1 MSSVN
6 IALLV
11 PAFNEAEHIAHTTL
25 VMREALDAGLV
36 QRAIVLDGG
45 SEDDTASIAASF
57 GIEVL
62 RVPSLLPHL
71 GPEVLGKGDSLFR
84 GVHSV
89 EADWYIFLDADLGNV
104 CIDHITAFT
113 QHITPTTTAPF
124 LKGGF
129 VRVDEHGVP
138 RDIPAGRVTELVG
151 RPLLRRVHNSLAGFS
166 QPLSGQVAIAAPLAR
181 SLTFAT
187 GYGVEVAMMID
198 VFRAVGL
205 EGMLEADMGV
215 INNRWKPDSALG
227 DVSDQVLA
235 GASLR
240 VVTMSEHGIV
250 THPLVQNREPIS

>member
-1 MSSVN
+1 MSMSV
-6 IALLV
+6 ALLV
-11 PAFNEAEHIAHTTL
+11 PAVNESSNIAATAL

-36 QRAIVLDGG
+36 SRAVVLDGG
-45 SEDDTASIAASF
+45 STDDTASIALSF
-57 GIEVL
+57 GVEVL
-62 RVPSLLPHL
+62 SVASLLPSL
-71 GPEVLGKGDSLFR
+71 GAEVLGKGDSLFR

-89 EADWYIFLDADLGNV
+89 DADWYVFLDADLGNV
-104 CIDHITAFT
+104 CIDHVTAFT
-113 QHITPTTTAPF
+113 SMIGTPGVSF

-129 VRVDEHGVP
+129 VRVDEFGVP

-166 QPLSGQVAIAAPLAR
+166 QPLSGQVAIAGPLAR

-205 EGMLEADMGV
+205 EGMLEVDMGV
-215 INNRWKPDSALG
+215 INNRWKPEDALG
-227 DVSDQVLA
+227 EVTDQVLA

-240 VVTMSEHGIV
+240 VVTMSAHGLV
-250 THPLVQNREPIS
+250 TNHLVQNREPQ

>member
-1 MSSVN
+1 MSVSV
-6 IALLV
+6 ALLV
-11 PAFNEAEHIAHTTL
+11 PAFNESSNIAATAL

-36 QRAIVLDGG
+36 SRAVVLDGG
-45 SEDDTASIAASF
+45 STDDTASIALSF
-57 GIEVL
+57 GVEVL
-62 RVPSLLPHL
+62 SVSSLLPSL
-71 GPEVLGKGDSLFR
+71 GAEVLGKGDSLFR

-89 EADWYIFLDADLGNV
+89 DADWYVFLDADLGNV

-113 QHITPTTTAPF
+113 SMIDTPGVSF

-129 VRVDEHGVP
+129 VRVDEFGVP

-166 QPLSGQVAIAAPLAR
+166 QPLSGQVAISGPLAR

-205 EGMLEADMGV
+205 EGMLEVDMGV
-215 INNRWKPDSALG
+215 INNRWKPEDALG
-227 DVSDQVLA
+227 EVTDQVLA

-240 VVTMSEHGIV
+240 VVTMSAHGLV
-250 THPLVQNREPIS
+250 TNHMVQNREPQ

>member
-1 MSSVN
+1 MSVSV
-6 IALLV
+6 ALLV
-11 PAFNEAEHIAHTTL
+11 PAFNESLNIAATAL

-36 QRAIVLDGG
+36 SRAVVLDGG
-45 SEDDTASIAASF
+45 STDDTASIALSF
-57 GIEVL
+57 GVEVL
-62 RVPSLLPHL
+62 AVSSLMPSL
-71 GPEVLGKGDSLFR
+71 GAEVLGKGDSLFR

-89 EADWYIFLDADLGNV
+89 DADWYVFLDADLGNV
-104 CIDHITAFT
+104 CIDHVTAFT
-113 QHITPTTTAPF
+113 SLIDTPGVSF

-129 VRVDEHGVP
+129 VRVDEFGVP

-166 QPLSGQVAIAAPLAR
+166 QPLSGQVAIAGPLAR

-205 EGMLEADMGV
+205 EGILEADMGV
-215 INNRWKPDSALG
+215 INNRWKPEDALG
-227 DVSDQVLA
+227 EVTDQVLA

-240 VVTMSEHGIV
+240 AVTMSEHGIV
-250 THPLVQNREPIS
+250 THSMVQNCEPH

>member
-1 MSSVN
+1 
-6 IALLV
+6 
-11 PAFNEAEHIAHTTL
+11 
-25 VMREALDAGLV
+25 
-36 QRAIVLDGG
+36 
-45 SEDDTASIAASF
+45 
-57 GIEVL
+57 
-62 RVPSLLPHL
+62 
-71 GPEVLGKGDSLFR
+71 LGKGDSLFR

-89 EADWYIFLDADLGNV
+89 DADWYVFLDADLGNV

-113 QHITPTTTAPF
+113 SLVDTPGVSF

-129 VRVDEHGVP
+129 VRVDENGVP

-151 RPLLRRVHNSLAGFS
+151 RPLLRRVNNSLAGFS
-166 QPLSGQVAIAAPLAR
+166 QPLSGQVAISGPLAR

-205 EGMLEADMGV
+205 EGMLEVDMGV

-227 DVSDQVLA
+227 DVTDQVLA

-240 VVTMSEHGIV
+240 VVTMSAHGLV
-250 THPLVQNREPIS
+250 TNHMVQNREPLL

>member
-1 MSSVN
+1 MSVSV
-6 IALLV
+6 ALLV
-11 PAFNEAEHIAHTTL
+11 PAVNESSNIAATAL

-36 QRAIVLDGG
+36 SRAVVLDGG
-45 SEDDTASIAASF
+45 STDDTASIALSF
-57 GIEVL
+57 GVEVL
-62 RVPSLLPHL
+62 AVSSLLPSL
-71 GPEVLGKGDSLFR
+71 GAEVLGKGDSLFR

-89 EADWYIFLDADLGNV
+89 DADWYVFLDADLGNV
-104 CIDHITAFT
+104 CIDHVTAFT
-113 QHITPTTTAPF
+113 SLIDTPGVSF

-129 VRVDEHGVP
+129 VRVDEFGVP

-166 QPLSGQVAIAAPLAR
+166 QPLSGQVAIAGPLAR

-215 INNRWKPDSALG
+215 INNRWKPEDALG
-227 DVSDQVLA
+227 EVTDQVLA

-240 VVTMSEHGIV
+240 AVTMSEHGIV
-250 THPLVQNREPIS
+250 THSMVQNCEPH

>member
-1 MSSVN
+1 MSTVS

-11 PAFNEAEHIAHTTL
+11 PALNEGDLIASTAL

-36 QRAIVLDGG
+36 SRAVVLDGG
-45 SEDDTASIAASF
+45 SADNTASVAASF

-89 EADWYIFLDADLGNV
+89 DADWYVFLDADLGNV
-104 CIDHITAFT
+104 CIDHITSFT
-113 QHITPTTTAPF
+113 QHISADSSVQF

-151 RPLLRRVHNSLAGFS
+151 RPLLRRVHNSLAGFT

-205 EGMLEADMGV
+205 DGMLEVDMGV
-215 INNRWKPDSALG
+215 INNRWKPDSALE

-250 THPLVQNREPIS
+250 THPMVQNREP

>member
-1 MSSVN
+1 MSVSV
-6 IALLV
+6 ALLV
-11 PAFNEAEHIAHTTL
+11 PAFNESSNIAATAL

-36 QRAIVLDGG
+36 SRAVVLDGG
-45 SEDDTASIAASF
+45 STDDTASIASSF
-57 GIEVL
+57 GVEALSVA
-62 RVPSLLPHL
+62 SLLPSL
-71 GPEVLGKGDSLFR
+71 GAEVLGKGDSLFR

-89 EADWYIFLDADLGNV
+89 DADWYVFLDADLGNV
-104 CIDHITAFT
+104 CIDHVTAFT
-113 QHITPTTTAPF
+113 SLVDTPGVSF

-166 QPLSGQVAIAAPLAR
+166 QPLSGQVAISGPLAR

-215 INNRWKPDSALG
+215 INNRWKPEDALG
-227 DVSDQVLA
+227 EVTDQVLA

-240 VVTMSEHGIV
+240 AVTMSAHGIV
-250 THPLVQNREPIS
+250 THPMVQNREPF

>member
-1 MSSVN
+1 VSVSV
-6 IALLV
+6 ALLV
-11 PAFNEAEHIAHTTL
+11 PAFNESSNIAATAL

-36 QRAIVLDGG
+36 SRAIVLDGG
-45 SEDDTASIAASF
+45 STDDTARIASSF
-57 GIEVL
+57 GVEVL
-62 RVPSLLPHL
+62 TVSSLLPSL
-71 GPEVLGKGDSLFR
+71 GADVLGKGDSLFR

-89 EADWYIFLDADLGNV
+89 DADWYVFLDADLGNV
-104 CIDHITAFT
+104 CIDHVTAFT
-113 QHITPTTTAPF
+113 QHISADSPVRF

-129 VRVDEHGVP
+129 VRVDENGVP

-166 QPLSGQVAIAAPLAR
+166 QPLSGQVAISGPLAR

-205 EGMLEADMGV
+205 EGMLEVDMGV
-215 INNRWKPDSALG
+215 INNRWKPEDALG
-227 DVSDQVLA
+227 EVTDQVLA

-240 VVTMSEHGIV
+240 VVTMSAHGLV
-250 THPLVQNREPIS
+250 TNHMVQNREPL

>member
-1 MSSVN
+1 MSVSV
-6 IALLV
+6 ALLV
-11 PAFNEAEHIAHTTL
+11 PAVNESSNIAATAL

-36 QRAIVLDGG
+36 SRAVVLDGG
-45 SEDDTASIAASF
+45 STDDTASIASSF
-57 GIEVL
+57 GVEVL
-62 RVPSLLPHL
+62 SVASLLPSL
-71 GPEVLGKGDSLFR
+71 GAEVLGKGDSLFR

-89 EADWYIFLDADLGNV
+89 DADWYVFLDADLGNV
-104 CIDHITAFT
+104 CIDHVTAFT
-113 QHITPTTTAPF
+113 SMIGTPGVSF

-129 VRVDEHGVP
+129 VRVDEFGVP

-151 RPLLRRVHNSLAGFS
+151 RPLLRRVHNSLAVFS
-166 QPLSGQVAIAAPLAR
+166 QPLSGQVAIAGPLAR

-215 INNRWKPDSALG
+215 INNRWKPEDALG
-227 DVSDQVLA
+227 EVTDQVLA

-240 VVTMSEHGIV
+240 VVTMSAHGLV
-250 THPLVQNREPIS
+250 TNHMVQNREPF

>member
-1 MSSVN
+1 MSVSV
-6 IALLV
+6 ALLV
-11 PAFNEAEHIAHTTL
+11 PAFNESSNIAATAL

-36 QRAIVLDGG
+36 SRAVVLDGG
-45 SEDDTASIAASF
+45 STDDTASIALSF
-57 GIEVL
+57 GVEVMS
-62 RVPSLLPHL
+62 VASLLPSL
-71 GPEVLGKGDSLFR
+71 GSEVLGKGDSLFR

-89 EADWYIFLDADLGNV
+89 DADWYVFLDADLGNV
-104 CIDHITAFT
+104 CIDHVTAFT
-113 QHITPTTTAPF
+113 SLIDTPGVSF

-129 VRVDEHGVP
+129 VRVDEFGIP

-166 QPLSGQVAIAAPLAR
+166 QPLSGQVAIEGSLAR

-205 EGMLEADMGV
+205 EGMLEVDMGV
-215 INNRWKPDSALG
+215 INNRWKPEDALG
-227 DVSDQVLA
+227 EVTDQVLA

-240 VVTMSEHGIV
+240 VVTMSAHGLV
-250 THPLVQNREPIS
+250 TNHMVQNREPQ

>member
-1 MSSVN
+1 MSVSV
-6 IALLV
+6 ALLV
-11 PAFNEAEHIAHTTL
+11 PAFNESSNIAATAL

-36 QRAIVLDGG
+36 SRAVVLDGG
-45 SEDDTASIAASF
+45 STDDTASIASSF
-57 GIEVL
+57 GVEVL
-62 RVPSLLPHL
+62 SVTSLLPSL
-71 GPEVLGKGDSLFR
+71 GAEVLGKGDSLFR

-89 EADWYIFLDADLGNV
+89 DADWYVFLDADLGNV
-104 CIDHITAFT
+104 CIDHVTAFT
-113 QHITPTTTAPF
+113 SLIDTPGVSF

-129 VRVDEHGVP
+129 VRVDEFGVP

-166 QPLSGQVAIAAPLAR
+166 QPLSGQVAIAGPLAR

-205 EGMLEADMGV
+205 EGILEADMGV
-215 INNRWKPDSALG
+215 INNRWKPEDALG
-227 DVSDQVLA
+227 EVTDQVLA

-240 VVTMSEHGIV
+240 AVTMSEHGIV
-250 THPLVQNREPIS
+250 THSMVQNCEPH

>member
-1 MSSVN
+1 MSMSV
-6 IALLV
+6 ALLV
-11 PAFNEAEHIAHTTL
+11 PAFNESSNIAATAL

-36 QRAIVLDGG
+36 SRAVVLDGG
-45 SEDDTASIAASF
+45 STDDTARIASSF

-62 RVPSLLPHL
+62 AVSSLMPSL
-71 GPEVLGKGDSLFR
+71 GSEVLGKGDSLFR

-89 EADWYIFLDADLGNV
+89 DADWYVFLDADLGNV
-104 CIDHITAFT
+104 CIDHVTAFT
-113 QHITPTTTAPF
+113 SMIDTPGVSF

-129 VRVDEHGVP
+129 VRVDEFGIP

-166 QPLSGQVAIAAPLAR
+166 QPLSGQVAIAGPLAR

-205 EGMLEADMGV
+205 EGMLEVDMGV
-215 INNRWKPDSALG
+215 INNRWKPEDALG
-227 DVSDQVLA
+227 EVTDQVLA

-240 VVTMSEHGIV
+240 VVTMSAHGLV
-250 THPLVQNREPIS
+250 TNHLVQNREPL